1 MGSFEQEHRRDSSA
15 SAAFPA
21 VSPLCSS
28 KPGEHHDIPEIFSL
42 VASLDIARPETA
54 QQGFLRSRYSKDEF
68 RRFMDQ
74 GYVTVASLHG
84 KLVTFLVAIPWASD
98 DLTLEHQLV
107 SAVTWTGQSYS
118 DATDPVYQD
127 AIYIAQ
133 IGVDPA
139 LTRKGIRKH
148 LYGDLIARHL
158 KSHLI
163 SAVIEQPTLNVVSAT
178 FHIALGF

>member
-1 MGSFEQEHRRDSSA
+1 MKAFGQRDDRSSNNLN
-15 SAAFPA
+15 
-21 VSPLCSS
+21 VSLPISLTC
-28 KPGEHHDIPEIFSL
+28 KLRPGQHDHIPEIFSL
-42 VASLDIARPETA
+42 VASLDIARPEAA